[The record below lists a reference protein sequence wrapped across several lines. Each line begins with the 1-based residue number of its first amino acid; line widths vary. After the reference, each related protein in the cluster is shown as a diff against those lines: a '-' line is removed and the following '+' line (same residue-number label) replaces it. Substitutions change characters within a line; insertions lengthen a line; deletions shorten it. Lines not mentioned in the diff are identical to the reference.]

1 MANTPK
7 KNTAGTSAKGGNTK
21 GKSTTKRR
29 TAPPPPVYNA
39 QARVIGGIVCLLLAL
54 CILVTYFNVD
64 AILLTFLAG
73 ALKGCFG

>member
-29 TAPPPPVYNA
+29 TATTPTAFNA
-39 QARVIGGIVCLLLAL
+39 QSRVIGGIVCLLLAL
-54 CILVTYFNVD
+54 CILCGFRRGD
-64 AILLTFLAG
+64 
-73 ALKGCFG
+73 C